1 MVFSATLEDCADL
14 YKEVVAAYKLL
25 ALEEPVE
32 AFNDIDSKFFGED
45 GEFEIGKWEKSRCAC
60 KLLVAM
66 LKTTDMPLSICR

>member
-1 MVFSATLEDCADL
+1 MVFSETLEDCADL

-32 AFNDIDSKFFGED
+32 AFNDIDTKFFGED
-45 GEFEIGKWEKSRCAC
+45 GGIDIGRWEKSCSAC

-66 LKTTDMPLSICR
+66 LKTSNMPLSICR